1 MSSRA
6 SSVVA
11 VVLIAATM
19 SVLRGAARR
28 HDNGIATCRTLATEL
43 TAQFSG
49 PGGFTG
55 AARTSCTFN
64 QPVTQITCT
73 SQYSDNRSTS
83 STSTSTSTYKS
94 IADVIDEIAVIPP
107 LNYVLTTAA
116 TQTGSRGNSSGSVT
130 NSFDGNRRMIKTV
143 NTSAS
148 GDSTTTYTSWD
159 AAGRPTAAADVGK
172 GFSNTRA
179 ISYDDVARTRTTI
192 VNGGPLRT
200 VETFDADGNQI
211 EALTISGGST
221 LASKTAIAVSASQR
235 VCR

>member
-11 VVLIAATM
+11 VVLSASAM
-19 SVLRGAARR
+19 SVSSGAAGH

-55 AARTSCTFN
+55 TARTSCTFN
-64 QPVTQITCT
+64 APMNQSTCT
-73 SQYSDNRSTS
+73 SQYSDNRGTS

-116 TQTGSRGNSSGSVT
+116 TQTGNRGNSSGGVT
-130 NSFDGNRRMIKTV
+130 NTFDGSRRMTKTV
-143 NTSAS
+143 NTSAN
-148 GDSTTTYTSWD
+148 GDSTTTYTAWD
-159 AAGRPTAAADVGK
+159 ASGRPTAAADVGK

-179 ISYDDVARTRTTI
+179 ISYDDVARTRTTV

-211 EALTISGGST
+211 EALTASGGSSFT
-221 LASKTAIAVSASQR
+221 SKTAISVSASQR
-235 VCR
+235 VCK